1 MTDAFKLV
9 QISQARRRQA
19 ATSVEH
25 SMPTQQEIEELYK
38 ERITPETDLPP
49 MQPLFEM
56 FDVPCFYRGE
66 LVADCGKAKSGKTFF
81 LSIVMAGCLTQK
93 ALALKRFCPTER
105 TALEL
110 RSLATEGT
118 QEITERASQAKSLAL
133 TDDTDY
139 TDMKPLRVLWIDTEQ
154 SQQSTQEILRDR
166 IIPLAENNSPA
177 EIISPAE
184 RAEIAEMTSQAKG
197 VSPTERTALELR
209 SLATEGTQEITER
222 DKSLTDSTDD
232 TDSPS
237 QREVSVISAISVGQ
251 KIDET
256 VYAFNLRGLGY
267 ERRQR
272 MVEVAVRAIKPDI
285 VILDGI
291 KDLMTDINDAVQATV
306 IMEKLM
312 ALAKEMNCC
321 IVCVLHQNK
330 SEQDRNMR
338 GSIGTE
344 LTNKAFEVFQCEI
357 INENNGK
364 TDTFKVTHTYSRKK
378 KMKQNFYYCIND
390 QGLPEWCPDYHEKPR
405 DTHGRWI
412 SPKALAEDDEAPA
425 SEAELRKLFTNAME
439 GRNKRPFREV
449 MAIAL
454 KRCGVADST
463 TYYRLLEQAGA
474 MGIISMAYH
483 PETQEKWI
491 VYDDGSLPF

>member
-9 QISQARRRQA
+9 QTSQARRRQA

-25 SMPTQQEIEELYK
+25 TMPTQQEIEELYK

-81 LSIVMAGCLTQK
+81 LSIVMAGCLAQK
-93 ALALKRFCPTER
+93 ALALKRYGPTENN
-105 TALEL
+105 
-110 RSLATEGT
+110 
-118 QEITERASQAKSLAL
+118 KSL
-133 TDDTDY
+133 TDDTDC
-139 TDMKPLRVLWIDTEQ
+139 TDFKPLRVLWIDTEQ
-154 SQQSTQEILRDR
+154 SQQSTQEILKDR
-166 IIPLAENNSPA
+166 IIPL
-177 EIISPAE
+177 
-184 RAEIAEMTSQAKG
+184 
-197 VSPTERTALELR
+197 
-209 SLATEGTQEITER
+209 
-222 DKSLTDSTDD
+222 
-232 TDSPS
+232 
-237 QREVSVISAISVGQ
+237 SAASDV
-251 KIDET
+251 DET

-291 KDLMTDINDAVQATV
+291 KDLMTDINDAVQATI

-312 ALAKEMNCC
+312 ALAKEQNCC

-357 INENNGK
+357 ISENNGK

-390 QGLPEWCPDYHEKPR
+390 QGLPEWCPDYQEKPR

-412 SPKALAEDDEAPA
+412 SPKALVEDDEVPVSDAY
-425 SEAELRKLFTNAME
+425 LRKLFTNAME
-439 GRNKRPFREV
+439 GHNKRPFREV

-454 KRCGVADST
+454 KKCGVADAQ

-474 MGIISMAYH
+474 MGIISMAFH